1 MKEWILYCVLCS
13 LIYAM
18 SVQAQPVQTSDV
30 IFWNRAKLPVMDC
43 AVFLPDI
50 ETTLGAATTAR
61 IYFALKAQGYS
72 PTKSPAL
79 NMIELTQADSAGHK
93 VNEYYTDRDMRS
105 LGRNGNGSLYLTL
118 SGIRSTILKKHKFIF
133 RLYTVGRAK
142 EIAATTQK
150 GTLGQVETNVKDLPK
165 CQPKNNY

>member
-18 SVQAQPVQTSDV
+18 SVQARPVLTSDV
-30 IFWNRAKLPVMDC
+30 IYWNKAKLPVMDC

-61 IYFALKAQGYS
+61 IYFALKARGYS

-93 VNEYYTDRDMRS
+93 VNEFYTDRDMS
-105 LGRNGNGSLYLTL
+105 NLSRNGNGSLYLTL
-118 SGIRSTILKKHKFIF
+118 SGIRSTILKKHMFIF
-133 RLYTVGRAK
+133 RLYTIGRAK
-142 EIAATTQK
+142 EIATTMQK

-165 CQPKNNY
+165 CQPKDNY